1 MTTLSKIF
9 YFIDHWAFLK
19 FMVKESQDTFALCP
33 WQRAKGKGQ
42 RAKGKGQKAKG
53 KGQRAKGKGQRSKG
67 KTTQIQ
73 LMQFHIYRIN
83 HL

>member
-1 MTTLSKIF
+1 MSLIISRFLLKYGILETPANSKG
-9 YFIDHWAFLK
+9 
-19 FMVKESQDTFALCP
+19 
-33 WQRAKGKGQ
+33 QRSKGKGQ
-42 RAKGKGQKAKG
+42 RAKGKGQK
-53 KGQRAKGKGQRSKG
+53 SKG